1 VGLGLCLEAHWPATP
16 REEDRAP
23 RGEIVRW
30 QPTLDWA
37 AAGMP
42 FVMALTQMPTR
53 RGFVYFQF

>member
-1 VGLGLCLEAHWPATP
+1 M
-16 REEDRAP
+16 
-23 RGEIVRW
+23 RW

-53 RGFVYFQF
+53 RGFVYFQFQVQQMS